1 MLKMSS
7 ATRQEW
13 RAMQNEADQERSG
26 SKNLNKQHEPPWYE
40 KSVEAMEFD
49 DYVLQPDI
57 QVRWSSKMAGRG
69 RQMAIIDNP
78 TWLKE
83 KKDRGG
89 ASQQAERVHSVTKQN
104 QQV

>member
-1 MLKMSS
+1 
-7 ATRQEW
+7 
-13 RAMQNEADQERSG
+13 
-26 SKNLNKQHEPPWYE
+26 
-40 KSVEAMEFD
+40 MEFD

-89 ASQQAERVHSVTKQN
+89 KSTSGTCAQCHETKPTGL
-104 QQV
+104 